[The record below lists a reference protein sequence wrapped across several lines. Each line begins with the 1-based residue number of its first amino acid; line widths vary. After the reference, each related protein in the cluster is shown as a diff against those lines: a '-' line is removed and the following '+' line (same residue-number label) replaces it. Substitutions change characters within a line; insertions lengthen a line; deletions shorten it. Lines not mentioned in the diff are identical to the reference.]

1 VPYEDWTP
9 EFQDMWHELPV
20 DMSEL
25 EPGQQQYA
33 EYMFEEGFMHYAGE
47 QDPADTQFAREEFFY
62 ELGIDEEEYDWAGWR
77 EAMGYE

>member
-1 VPYEDWTP
+1 MPYEDWTP

-33 EYMFEEGFMHYAGE
+33 EYMFEEGFMRYAGE

-62 ELGIDEEEYDWAGWR
+62 ELGIDSEEYDWAGWR